1 MGTLVLFH
9 AHPDDEAIA
18 TGGTM
23 ALAAAAGHEVVLVV
37 ATRGEQGEPVPGVL
51 APGEELW
58 ERRVTETHAS
68 AALLGVSEVVFLGY
82 EDSGMMGE
90 PTNANPACFWQAD
103 PDEAADR
110 LAAVLDRV
118 GADVLTCYDF
128 HGGYGHPDHIQVHR
142 VGHLAAQR
150 LGLGGEAAGALFES
164 TMNRTRISELMAA
177 AGDLLGEDAP
187 IPDVPASAQPAGG
200 TDGSRTAGD
209 TPHHERAAAEEVA
222 ASAAVEPDFGTSEEG
237 ITHAID
243 VTAVLD
249 IKRAS
254 MAAHASQVAAD
265 SFFMTLPDEAFAA
278 AFGTEWFILPG
289 APRLPGAPFGTDLFA
304 SNGRV
309 SRT

>member
-51 APGEELW
+51 APGEALW
-58 ERRVTETHAS
+58 ERRVAETHAS
-68 AALLGVSEVVFLGY
+68 AALLGVAEVVFLGF

-118 GADVLTCYDF
+118 GADVLTCYDP

-150 LGLGGEAAGALFES
+150 LGLGAGRPGRLFES
-164 TMNRTRISELMAA
+164 TMNRTRISELMQA
-177 AGDLLGEDAP
+177 AGEFLEEDGSVGAPEGAGLGE
-187 IPDVPASAQPAGG
+187 
-200 TDGSRTAGD
+200 
-209 TPHHERAAAEEVA
+209 HELAAAEEVA
-222 ASAAVEPDFGTSEEG
+222 ATVAVEPDFGTPEEG

-249 IKRAS
+249 VKRTA

-265 SFFMTLPDEAFAA
+265 SFFLTLPDEAFAA

-289 APRLPGAPFGTDLFA
+289 SPREPGAPFGTDLFA
-304 SNGRV
+304 
-309 SRT
+309 

>member
-51 APGEELW
+51 APGEALW

-150 LGLGGEAAGALFES
+150 LGLGGGGAGAVFES
-164 TMNRTRISELMAA
+164 TMNRTRITELMAA
-177 AGDLLGEDAP
+177 AGDLLGDEAAV
-187 IPDVPASAQPAGG
+187 PDLPGAGSLPAGG
-200 TDGSRTAGD
+200 DG
-209 TPHHERAAAEEVA
+209 PHHERAAAEEVA
-222 ASAAVEPDFGTSEEG
+222 ASAAVEPDFGTPEEG

-249 IKRAS
+249 TKRAA

-265 SFFMTLPDEAFAA
+265 SFFLTLPDEAFAA

-289 APRLPGAPFGTDLFA
+289 SVRAPGAPFGTDLFA
-304 SNGRV
+304 RNDRV
-309 SRT
+309 TRA